1 MTIIKS
7 IALALGATLLSIQA
21 NAADPY
27 LVRQAS
33 ELEALSYAIAGELRY
48 SGEHSSLRRE
58 AEQLAREASRF
69 RDAVDGRHDHR
80 YVQTRYST
88 LSNHFGSF
96 DRRYHQSSFGPQYRN
111 INRSYIS
118 ITATYRGLDSS
129 YSRYANSW
137 DRGYRE
143 PERVV
148 IYKSAPSRSYRP
160 FGLFVDKHDNRG
172 HKSSR
177 SVRRFNDRYVDRH
190 DSRGRSSRNSRNS
203 HDDRGRRNHYK

>member
-1 MTIIKS
+1 MKTIKS
-7 IALALGATLLSIQA
+7 IALALGFTLLSMQA
-21 NAADPY
+21 NASDPY

-33 ELEALSYAIAGELRY
+33 ELEARSYEIARELRY

-69 RDAVDGRHDHR
+69 REAVDGRYDHG
-80 YVQTRYST
+80 YVQTRYRT

-96 DRRYHQSSFGPQYRN
+96 DRHYHQSHFGSQYRN

-118 ITATYRGLDSS
+118 ITTTYRGLDSG
-129 YSRYANSW
+129 YSRYSSSW

-143 PERVV
+143 PERVI
-148 IYKSAPSRSYRP
+148 IYQSGPSRRYEQ
-160 FGLFVDKHDNRG
+160 FGLFIDKHDNRG

-177 SVRRFNDRYVDRH
+177 SVRRFDDRYVDRH
-190 DSRGRSSRNSRNS
+190 HSRGHSNR